1 MALLN
6 FIDKF
11 SFKQILSIAIVLAL
25 LFAIPTTV
33 WLVRQQT
40 RLYSSAH
47 RSNLP
52 PEYEYVEEPFGQASE
67 NPPIIYKISPFL
79 GKIDDI
85 VIISGTDFGQN
96 PRNRAIYFGGM
107 KADEQDI
114 LKWHNDV
121 IEVMVP
127 EGAVSGQV
135 TVAEGDKQDTYA
147 YPFIVYSG
155 AVKTKVYW
163 QGNNL
168 MIKNGQM
175 VKRATAVAGGG
186 EVVEGEVSLGQSDG
200 ALLPELPNK
209 NISNLAL
216 YDGAGN
222 LVPFYVDPLDFG
234 F

>member
-1 MALLN
+1 MSLLN
-6 FIDKF
+6 FVDKF
-11 SFKQILSIAIVLAL
+11 SFKQILSIAIILAL

-52 PEYEYVEEPFGQASE
+52 PEYEYIEEPFGQASE
-67 NPPIIYKISPFL
+67 NPPIIYKINPFL
-79 GKIDDI
+79 GKVDDI
-85 VIISGTDFGQN
+85 VIITGIDFGQN
-96 PRNRAIYFGGM
+96 PRNRAIYFGEM
-107 KADEQDI
+107 KAHEQDI

-135 TVAEGDKQDTYA
+135 TVMEVDKQDTYT

-155 AVKTKVYW
+155 ATKTRIYW

-168 MIKNGQM
+168 MVNNGQI
-175 VKRATAVAGGG
+175 VKKAVAVTGDG
-186 EVVEGEVSLGQSDG
+186 EVIEGQVSLLEPDG
-200 ALLPELPNK
+200 VLLPGLPNK
-209 NISNLAL
+209 SVSSLAL
-216 YDGAGN
+216 YDDTGN
-222 LVPFYVDPLDFG
+222 LVPFYVNPIDFG

>member
-6 FIDKF
+6 FVDKF

-25 LFAIPTTV
+25 VFAIPTTV

-52 PEYEYVEEPFGQASE
+52 PEYEYAEEPFGQASA
-67 NPPIIYKISPFL
+67 NPPVIYGIRPFL
-79 GKIDDI
+79 GKIDDV
-85 VIISGTDFGQN
+85 VIITGKDFGQN
-96 PRNRAIYFGGM
+96 PRNRAIYFGGV

-135 TVAEGDKQDTYA
+135 TVVEVDKQDTYA
-147 YPFIVYSG
+147 YPFIVYSE
-155 AVKTKVYW
+155 ATKTKVYW
-163 QGNNL
+163 QGNSL

-175 VKRATAVAGGG
+175 VKKAVAVTGGG
-186 EVVEGEVSLGQSDG
+186 EIVEREVSLGQSDG

-209 NISNLAL
+209 NISSLAL
-216 YDGAGN
+216 YDGASN
-222 LVPFYVDPLDFG
+222 LIPFYVDPLDFG

>member
-1 MALLN
+1 VKILN
-6 FIDKF
+6 FVDKF

-67 NPPIIYKISPFL
+67 NPPIIYGVRPFL
-79 GKIDDI
+79 GKVDDI
-85 VIISGTDFGQN
+85 VIITGENFGQN
-96 PRNRAIYFGGM
+96 PRNRAIYFGEM
-107 KADEQDI
+107 KAHEQDI
-114 LKWHNDV
+114 LKWHDDV

-135 TVAEGDKQDTYA
+135 TVVEVDKQDTYA

-163 QGNNL
+163 QGNSL

-175 VKRATAVAGGG
+175 VKKAMAVAGGG
-186 EVVEGEVSLGQSDG
+186 EVVEGEVSLSQSDG
-200 ALLPELPNK
+200 VLLPELSNK
-209 NISNLAL
+209 NISSLVL